1 MPLFGQKTT
10 YTGLMV
16 RNYKRTFF
24 SNLTK
29 LFDFWILAVSTLAPS
44 MTKRNVLRW
53 SRETS
58 REFFKNKIKILHN
71 PVEVNSSN
79 LPTFYFTNSFLKFW
93 IFTFLFKFF
102 HILFHIFFLSFENSL
117 FSERTKK
124 KTIKAMIQI
133 PSIVLG

>member
-53 SRETS
+53 IRETS

-71 PVEVNSSN
+71 PIEVNSSN
-79 LPTFYFTNSFLKFW
+79 LSTFYFTNFFKVLKIHFSLQIFPHSFSH
-93 IFTFLFKFF
+93 FF
-102 HILFHIFFLSFENSL
+102 FSFENSL
-117 FSERTKK
+117 FSEKIKK
-124 KTIKAMIQI
+124 SYTHY
-133 PSIVLG
+133 SDDDFNVLE